1 MSDPTDEDA
10 VDEVDVDQDDLDQD
24 DLDQDD
30 DAGTGVGATEAP
42 DRDSGRRSPAFI
54 LVTSLAV
61 ALAVAV
67 AVLLVLLVGD
77 DGGSDRVD
85 AVREAA
91 GTFGEALVT
100 YDYHDPEAHRDGV
113 LALSTGSFQQ
123 EYEDAFDAGLS
134 KVITQVKAV
143 SKGFAKDVYV
153 SELGDADAQAIVVL
167 DVEVDGVAGPR
178 TQRDLYVRLTF
189 VEVDGTWKVDQVSDL
204 NFDPGAGT
212 STTEGTTDGTSTTA
226 PESTTTS
233 I

>member
-1 MSDPTDEDA
+1 MTDDVGDLDETATTHESATTDETAKD
-10 VDEVDVDQDDLDQD
+10 
-24 DLDQDD
+24 
-30 DAGTGVGATEAP
+30 G
-42 DRDSGRRSPAFI
+42 RSPAFI

-67 AVLLVLLVGD
+67 AVLLVLLGGD
-77 DGGSDRVD
+77 DQADGDVD

-100 YDYHDPEAHRDGV
+100 YDYHDPEAHKDAV
-113 LALSTGSFQQ
+113 LALSTGSFRK
-123 EYEDAFDAGLS
+123 EYQDAFDTGL
-134 KVITQVKAV
+134 KEVITKVKAV

-153 SELGDADAQAIVVL
+153 SELGDGDAQAIVVL
-167 DVEVDGVAGPR
+167 DVDVDGVAGPR

-189 VEVDGTWKVDQVSDL
+189 VEVDGEWRVDQVTDL
-204 NFDPGAGT
+204 NFDPGAG
-212 STTEGTTDGTSTTA
+212 STTTSSA

>member
-1 MSDPTDEDA
+1 MTDTSP
-10 VDEVDVDQDDLDQD
+10 DDT
-24 DLDQDD
+24 
-30 DAGTGVGATEAP
+30 GT
-42 DRDSGRRSPAFI
+42 GRRSPAFI

-61 ALAVAV
+61 ALAVGV
-67 AVLLVLLVGD
+67 AVLLVLLAGD
-77 DGGSDRVD
+77 DEGSDRLD

-100 YDYHDPEAHRDGV
+100 YDYHDPEAHRDAV
-113 LALSTGSFQQ
+113 LALSTGSFSE

-134 KVITQVKAV
+134 EVITEVEAV
-143 SKGFAKDVYV
+143 STGVAKDIYV

-167 DVEVDGVAGPR
+167 DVDVDGVAGPR

-189 VEVDGTWKVDQVSDL
+189 VEVDGKWKVDQVTDL

-212 STTEGTTDGTSTTA
+212 STTGTA